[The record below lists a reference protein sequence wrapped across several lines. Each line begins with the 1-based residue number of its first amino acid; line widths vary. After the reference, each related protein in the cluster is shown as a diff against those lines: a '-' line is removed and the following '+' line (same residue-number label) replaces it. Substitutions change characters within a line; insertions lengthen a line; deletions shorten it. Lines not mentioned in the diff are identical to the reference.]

1 MKKNGENN
9 IMSEDC
15 IFCKIASGEMESEL
29 VYEDEQVV
37 AFSDINPVA
46 PHHILII
53 PRKHIESINDMG
65 DDDEGLIGH
74 LFLAAG
80 KLAKDLGV
88 DQSGYRCVINTNKDA
103 GQAIF
108 HIHLHLLAGRK
119 LGWPPG

>member
-1 MKKNGENN
+1 
-9 IMSEDC
+9 MSDDC

-29 VYEDEQVV
+29 VYEDDSVV

-53 PRKHIESINDMG
+53 PRKHIASINEIG
-65 DDDEGLIGH
+65 EGEAKLIGR

-88 DQSGYRCVINTNKDA
+88 DQPGYRCVINTNKDA
-103 GQAIF
+103 GQAVF

>member
-1 MKKNGENN
+1 
-9 IMSEDC
+9 MSDDC

-29 VYEDEQVV
+29 VYEDDSVV

-53 PRKHIESINDMG
+53 PRKHIASINDVG

-74 LFLAAG
+74 LFSVAGGLARE
-80 KLAKDLGV
+80 LSV
-88 DQSGYRCVINTNKDA
+88 DQPGYRCVINTNKDA
-103 GQAIF
+103 GQAVF